1 VDSLGCFL
9 QLVCISHNRNATP
22 LSARMLCIMSTA
34 LLALIIVFGRT
45 ADGQVQT
52 FGDWKVDLS
61 DPSLYAAATVN
72 DSNHELGQY
81 CLFDKDSYCDWYF
94 ETDTTCTDGSKYPVL
109 ANADTEALYLEV
121 VCLGEVKGRY
131 AYAFTDFDKV
141 DKLIRASKQV
151 GFAVPLQ
158 GDTFAVVRWNLN
170 GVTNAL
176 SAMRTAAEKRSKPAE
191 KRSKSIPKSTRGTNV
206 A

>member
-1 VDSLGCFL
+1 M
-9 QLVCISHNRNATP
+9 
-22 LSARMLCIMSTA
+22 SAA
-34 LLALIIVFGRT
+34 LLALIIVFGST

-61 DPSLYAAATVN
+61 DPGLYAASTVN

-81 CLFDKDSYCDWYF
+81 CFFDKDSSCDWYF
-94 ETDTTCTDGSKYPVL
+94 ETDTICTAGSNYPVL
-109 ANADTEALYLEV
+109 ANADTNALYLEV
-121 VCLGEVKGRY
+121 LCLGEVKGRY

-141 DKLIRASKQV
+141 DKLIRGSKQV

-158 GDTFAVVRWNLN
+158 GDKFAVVRWNLN
-170 GVTNAL
+170 GATNAL
-176 SAMRTAAEKRSKPAE
+176 SAMRTAAE